1 MRSRSRGGVDNLI
14 EIMSISSCAR
24 FSTHSSEG
32 EECSSKVKG
41 NSVLDGKCTTKCEQL
56 IPCLLFI
63 PLRFSASQ
71 VIAMGE

>member
-1 MRSRSRGGVDNLI
+1 MRSRNGGGVDNLI
-14 EIMSISSCAR
+14 EIMTISSCAR

-32 EECSSKVKG
+32 EECSKVKG

-63 PLRFSASQ
+63 PLRFSASR